1 MEETY
6 IIYQRNYQ
14 ENSKAW
20 FPLGDKG
27 DNCDTIVAYRTY
39 RIVGT
44 FSYRPYR
51 ITIALI
57 GLIAIFGISKI
68 FDIYRIAIRNF
79 KGCRRL
85 MRS

>member
-1 MEETY
+1 MKETRNTSSLQTKLTF
-6 IIYQRNYQ
+6 IYVNSNI
-14 ENSKAW
+14 NSKAW

-57 GLIAIFGISKI
+57 GLIAIF
-68 FDIYRIAIRNF
+68 
-79 KGCRRL
+79 
-85 MRS
+85 

>member
-1 MEETY
+1 MSAFFEVSY
-6 IIYQRNYQ
+6 RNFLGIKT
-14 ENSKAW
+14 NFRVKAW

-27 DNCDTIVAYRTY
+27 DNCDTIVAYRTN

-57 GLIAIFGISKI
+57 GLIALF
-68 FDIYRIAIRNF
+68 
-79 KGCRRL
+79 
-85 MRS
+85 

>member
-1 MEETY
+1 MFTTFFP
-6 IIYQRNYQ
+6 
-14 ENSKAW
+14 KAW

-57 GLIAIFGISKI
+57 GLIAIF
-68 FDIYRIAIRNF
+68 
-79 KGCRRL
+79 
-85 MRS
+85 